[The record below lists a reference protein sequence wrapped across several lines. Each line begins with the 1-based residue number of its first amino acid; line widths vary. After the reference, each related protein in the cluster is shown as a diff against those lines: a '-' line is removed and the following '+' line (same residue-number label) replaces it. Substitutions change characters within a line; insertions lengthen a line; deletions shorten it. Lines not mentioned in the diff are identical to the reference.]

1 MSTSTTTAPLR
12 SSFAQIA
19 TALAAESQSIT
30 SFELSDHKN
39 RTMGLNNNNN
49 EPNNSNNNNN
59 NNKATASG
67 GPNQQTTTPVESPR
81 ERRAVFLLR
90 LAIITVLIVA
100 GVLFS
105 VKVYDYTSVRFT
117 HPFLCENFCT
127 VPIYLF
133 LMAICFSP
141 IGSIEKTR
149 ISKSR

>member
-1 MSTSTTTAPLR
+1 MSTTTTTAPLR

-49 EPNNSNNNNN
+49 EPDNSNNNNN
-59 NNKATASG
+59 NNNKVTASG

-105 VKVYDYTSVRFT
+105 VKVYDYTSVRVI
-117 HPFLCENFCT
+117 LQT
-127 VPIYLF
+127 VSF
-133 LMAICFSP
+133 
-141 IGSIEKTR
+141 
-149 ISKSR
+149 